1 MSMPTPEGTKMTRS
15 TFAKLL
21 LPLMLLVG
29 PVDFLS
35 AQMTDDLMVRAPRPA
50 AELEVPLYK
59 SRILSLNSAVNR
71 ISVGN
76 PDIADLLLLRSTELY
91 VLGKD
96 LGTTNVLL
104 WDSDDVLIAT
114 VSVEVTH
121 DLSGLKAKL
130 YDLMPNDAIEVRA
143 AQRSIVLSGTVSSPA
158 NMTAAVSIAEGYLA
172 QVATAKEKEMFE
184 IQGQGGKDSSGKV
197 INLLQVGGAQQV
209 MLEVKIAEISRRELR
224 KFDMRFNTILNSS
237 RWTTGGV
244 NGGGN
249 FPDVVFNEETIIGPD
264 GIPTPVPGTGGR
276 RGVFEG
282 AAPWGPAIDEFA
294 PNDLFIENKGMFA
307 SLLTTDFLINL
318 TLEAAKENGLA
329 KILAEP
335 NLTTLSGQEAKFL
348 SGGEFPIPVPQGNQ
362 TVTIEFKEFGVG
374 VGFLPVVLGDGRIN
388 MVLNVMVSELVNANS
403 VALGNNGA
411 SSNFLVP
418 SLAKRSANATVELM
432 DGQTIGIAGLLN
444 ENMREVI
451 HKFPGLGDLPILGHL
466 FRSQEFVKGET
477 ELVILVTP
485 HLAKPIAPQK
495 IKLPTDNFVEPTDT
509 EFYLLG
515 RMEGAKAPV
524 SDRNPG
530 AGTEANF
537 GHDLN

>member
-1 MSMPTPEGTKMTRS
+1 M
-15 TFAKLL
+15 LL
-21 LPLMLLVG
+21 LPLVIVASIAG
-29 PVDFLS
+29 SAS
-35 AQMTDDLMVRAPRPA
+35 AQEANRSLVRSAQPVT
-50 AELEVPLYK
+50 ELAVPLYK
-59 SRILSLNSAVNR
+59 SQILSLSSPVNR
-71 ISVGN
+71 ISVGS

-104 WDSDDVLIAT
+104 WDSNDVLITT

-121 DLSGLKAKL
+121 DLASLKKKL
-130 YDLMPNDAIEVRA
+130 HELMPEEPIEVRA

-158 NMTAAVSIAEGYLA
+158 NMAAAVSIAKGYLA
-172 QVATAKEKEMFE
+172 QIATAKEKEMFE
-184 IQGQGGKDSSGKV
+184 VEGKGGEDSSGKV

-209 MLEVKIAEISRRELR
+209 MLEVKVAEISRRELR

-237 RWTTGGV
+237 RWTTGAV
-244 NGGGN
+244 NGGAT
-249 FPDVVFNEETIIGPD
+249 FPDVVFND
-264 GIPTPVPGTGGR
+264 GANSGR
-276 RGVFEG
+276 QAVFDG
-282 AAPWGPAIDEFA
+282 LAPWGPAIDEFA
-294 PNDLFIENKGMFA
+294 PNDLFIEDKGFFG
-307 SLLTTDFLINL
+307 SLLTNDFLINV

-348 SGGEFPIPVPQGNQ
+348 SGGEFPIPVPQGDE

-388 MVLNVMVSELVNANS
+388 MVLNVSVSELVNANS
-403 VALGNNGA
+403 VALGNNGS

-451 HKFPGLGDLPILGHL
+451 NKFPGLGDLPILGHL
-466 FRSQEFVKGET
+466 FRSQEYVKGET

-485 HLAKPIAPQK
+485 HLAKPIAPDK
-495 IKLPTDNFVEPTDT
+495 IKLPTDNFVDPSDTD
-509 EFYLLG
+509 FYLLG
-515 RMEGAKAPV
+515 RMEGTGSSGGTGGGTK
-524 SDRNPG
+524 SD
-530 AGTEANF
+530 F

>member
-1 MSMPTPEGTKMTRS
+1 MKVSVLKN
-15 TFAKLL
+15 
-21 LPLMLLVG
+21 LMLYLILAVG
-29 PVDFLS
+29 LSGPSMAQVDRDGS
-35 AQMTDDLMVRAPRPA
+35 VRSPQPT

-59 SRILSLNSAVNR
+59 SRVLSLPAQIKR
-71 ISVGN
+71 ISVGS

-104 WDSDDVLIAT
+104 WDADDVLVAV

-121 DLSGLKAKL
+121 DLEGLKKKL
-130 YDLMPNDAIEVRA
+130 HDLMPNEAIEVRA

-158 NMTAAVSIAEGYLA
+158 NVSAAVAIAKGYLA
-172 QVATAKEKEMFE
+172 QAGTAKEKEMFE
-184 IQGQGGKDSSGKV
+184 VQSRGGDSGSGEV

-209 MLEVKIAEISRRELR
+209 MLEVKVAEISRRELR

-237 RWTTGGV
+237 RWTTGAV
-244 NGGGN
+244 NGGAT
-249 FPDVVFNEETIIGPD
+249 FPDVVFNEDTIIGPD
-264 GIPTPVPGTGGR
+264 GLPVTVPGTGGR
-276 RGVFEG
+276 QPVFG
-282 AAPWGPAIDEFA
+282 GDAPWGPAIDEFA
-294 PNDLFIENKGMFA
+294 PNDLFIEDKGLFA
-307 SLLTTDFLINL
+307 SLLTNDFLLNL

-348 SGGEFPIPVPQGNQ
+348 SGGEFPIPVPQGDE

-388 MVLNVMVSELVNANS
+388 MALNISVSELINTGNVS
-403 VALGNNGA
+403 VSPTG
-411 SSNFLVP
+411 SSTSFLVP
-418 SLAKRSANATVELM
+418 SLAKRSANATVELK

-451 HKFPGLGDLPILGHL
+451 NKFPGLGDIPILGHL
-466 FRSQEFVKGET
+466 FRSQEYVKGET

-485 HLAKPIAPQK
+485 HLAKPIAPDK
-495 IKLPTDNFVEPTDT
+495 IKLPTDNFVEPSDAD
-509 EFYLLG
+509 FYLWG
-515 RMEGAKAPV
+515 RLEGSGSAEH
-524 SDRNPG
+524 G
-530 AGTEANF
+530 AGGTKSNF
-537 GHDLN
+537 GHDLD